1 MMRNGYR
8 RGCLI
13 LRGIVTRRRYG
24 GISMDFSKRFK
35 CFIYNYDMLV
45 EVPLWAQ
52 MVYLNHGDH
61 CFIYPTWLTIEQKGW
76 NNY

>member
-1 MMRNGYR
+1 MKNGYR
-8 RGCLI
+8 GGCLI
-13 LRGIVTRRRYG
+13 PLSAVIRRRYG
-24 GISMDFSKRFK
+24 VIVMYFSKRFK
-35 CFIYNYDMLV
+35 CFIYNYHMLV

-52 MVYLNHGDH
+52 IVFLNYGDH